1 MWDAQDNTMVL
12 SLETPGNAPTS
23 SVPSPACTYS
33 SVVHARYL
41 FCTPGVL
48 NPIALLLYII
58 IYNNMQNPKKG
69 IWVLHALLLYRY
81 LGSARRA
88 CGNAD
93 GGVPA

>member
-23 SVPSPACTYS
+23 SVPSLACTYS

-58 IYNNMQNPKKG
+58 IYNNMQNP
-69 IWVLHALLLYRY
+69 IIIY
-81 LGSARRA
+81 
-88 CGNAD
+88 NNI
-93 GGVPA
+93 